1 MMKPMTEDERVVR
14 EAWESVSCTNFFAG
28 TRCCVEAWFI
38 WLPCNWT
45 SRIGDT
51 PSDEVMWSAAA
62 EFTRQ
67 RQREIA
73 KAQRGHTWL
82 VSNCPNNW
90 DREYLLDLI
99 DKHLAELQ
107 KGMKA

>member
-1 MMKPMTEDERVVR
+1 MTKPMSEDEKVVR
-14 EAWESVSCTNFFAG
+14 EAWVD
-28 TRCCVEAWFI
+28 V
-38 WLPCNWT
+38 WT
-45 SRIGDT
+45 GPSTKLLRLYEGSRQIIKEFEPLGQDGHYRLNY
-51 PSDEVMWSAAA
+51 PAAA